1 MGSDRTNRGPAE
13 AGLRGS
19 FNSRSFQRM
28 VQIVLVLLISVSLY
42 LLSSYLNY
50 RDLSEADFVTRDIC
64 FENPDQDNLL
74 TDQYNESKVF
84 ISIASSMK
92 FPGRI
97 DFVEQ
102 SPAVLFTKPFLNPE
116 TFILRC

>member
-1 MGSDRTNRGPAE
+1 
-13 AGLRGS
+13 
-19 FNSRSFQRM
+19 M
-28 VQIVLVLLISVSLY
+28 VQIVLVLLISFSLY
-42 LLSSYLNY
+42 LLSAYLNY

-74 TDQYNESKVF
+74 ADQHDESKVL
-84 ISIASSMK
+84 ISTASSMK
-92 FPGRI
+92 FPERI

-102 SPAVLFTKPFLNPE
+102 SPAVLFSTPFVSSE